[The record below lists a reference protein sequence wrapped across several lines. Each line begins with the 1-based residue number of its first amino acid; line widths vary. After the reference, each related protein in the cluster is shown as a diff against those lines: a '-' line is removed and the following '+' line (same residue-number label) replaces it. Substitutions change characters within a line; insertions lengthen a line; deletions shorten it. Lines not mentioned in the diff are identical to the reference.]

1 MITEKAKVAKV
12 LFGSFEIDGLMMPD
26 GSFGVVVP
34 QAASLFYIPNNQTSR
49 DFKALLGK
57 DFSFEKWATVLNPKK
72 VNVIRLP
79 DLKKL
84 TFALALKGN
93 EKARELLEEIDPSIK
108 VQKTQKTQKTNKGKE
123 KEVQVKLSTKLN
135 GQMEI
140 NTLAGRIDILTAT
153 EVIEVKSVNQWKA
166 ALGQVLVYG
175 DYYPSHSMRIHLFG
189 EIQESYLDMIKRHCE
204 KRSVIVTWQQ
214 L

>member
-1 MITEKAKVAKV
+1 
-12 LFGSFEIDGLMMPD
+12 
-26 GSFGVVVP
+26 
-34 QAASLFYIPNNQTSR
+34 
-49 DFKALLGK
+49 
-57 DFSFEKWATVLNPKK
+57 
-72 VNVIRLP
+72 
-79 DLKKL
+79 
-84 TFALALKGN
+84 
-93 EKARELLEEIDPSIK
+93 LLEEIDPSIK

>member
-1 MITEKAKVAKV
+1 MKTEKAKVAKV
-12 LFGSFEIDGLMMPD
+12 PLGSFEIDGLMMPD
-26 GSFGVVVP
+26 GSFGVAVP
-34 QAASLFYIPNNQTSR
+34 QVASLFGIPNNNASR
-49 DFKALLGK
+49 DIKALLGA
-57 DFSFEKWATVLNPKK
+57 DFSFEKWATVLSPKA

-84 TFALALKGN
+84 TFALAMKGN

-123 KEVQVKLSTKLN
+123 KEVQLKLSTKLN
-135 GQMEI
+135 GEMEI
-140 NTLAGRIDILTAT
+140 NTPVGRIDILTAT
-153 EVIEVKSVNQWKA
+153 EVIEVKSVDQWKA

-189 EIQESYLDMIKRHCE
+189 ETQESHLDKIRGHCE
-204 KRSVIVTWQQ
+204 KRSVIVTW
-214 L
+214 